1 MNISVSERRFE
12 AAFKGADLRG
22 DRFRVPL
29 CHVVYPN
36 QDIPGILDEDPR
48 RDLLGGI
55 SVSTDVEIPKYFESV
70 DSFSNFSLKNF
81 VKIKEVEVGG
91 PSDSFDPCYLDFD
104 GDGIVSKQDIE
115 SIYSKRRPGLKYDL
129 NGDGKVD
136 LVDRDL
142 AKEYIGTL
150 CTVSDDEPDITFYD
164 GVWDRIPYGDMRWA
178 YSVNRL
184 LRREH
189 SNKPLFRV
197 YMPVNYF
204 GAFDF
209 SNPDMSSNGLNS
221 FFDNGR
227 VVSPPGTFTGQ
238 VYVPNAR
245 LKNIYNQNV
254 HIEGASIE
262 GEILEKDIFW
272 RGSREL
278 LEEDIE
284 SFYTQARAIQDGN
297 EILPAEQYSDPK
309 VKTILGCVRVSILYD
324 QSGKNHNGYCTALSN
339 SSSDYDDTGYYTP
352 GSERSS
358 YIARTPII
366 MALGDIVKNDNG
378 SIALSGTAYK
388 PSNPNPFGFPDGY
401 QYDNDI
407 QLSSIDF
414 AVGNPS
420 GVSYQEQFCPSTE
433 PYESVYMYT
442 TSDYNH
448 RYGRAPFEK
457 YWEGPHDSID
467 TLQLIADYYGF
478 ASFQDIFDEGGRLKT
493 SFTDQISESDHQFQ
507 YNRALYAASTQAK
520 RSIVGFKA
528 GGGRVYTEV
537 TGNTIDVN
545 KSGYPFYL
553 ANQVPEGAVVDLAEG
568 WTKPV
573 FYENYV
579 NAVAVNTQSTNWSGT
594 KDIYTRLLKDPTGND
609 YNRSIGFNKY
619 VDDQLILTSLRYH
632 NDNPSL
638 LNPRCDLRLNNKRQL
653 KAHTSSLGI
662 TEDDGSRPPARM
674 MMTGFVF
681 KDGNIFYESAAFK
694 YTDEDLYEEVI
705 AEANT
710 YFSTTPLGDSQHAP
724 E

>member
-12 AAFKGADLRG
+12 AVFKGADLRG

-36 QDIPGILDEDPR
+36 QDIPGILEEDPR
-48 RDLLGGI
+48 RGLLGSI

-81 VKIKEVEVGG
+81 VTLKEVEVGG
-91 PSDSFDPCYLDFD
+91 PDDSFDPCALDFD
-104 GDGIVSKQDIE
+104 GDGIVTQQDIE
-115 SIYSKRRPGLKYDL
+115 SIYSKRRPGLRYDL

-136 LVDRDL
+136 LVDRIL
-142 AKEYIGTL
+142 AREYIGTL
-150 CTVSDDEPDITFYD
+150 CSTPEDEPDITFYD

-197 YMPVNYF
+197 YMPVNF
-204 GAFDF
+204 FSEIDF
-209 SNPDMSSNGLNS
+209 SNPDIGTFGLRGY
-221 FFDNGR
+221 FDNGR
-227 VVSPPGTFTGQ
+227 VVSPPGTFTGDT
-238 VYVPNAR
+238 YARNAR
-245 LKNIYNQNV
+245 LKDLYLN
-254 HIEGASIE
+254 EGFAGTIT

-272 RGSREL
+272 RGSTEL
-278 LEEDIE
+278 LEEDMQL
-284 SFYTQARAIQDGN
+284 FYTQGRAIQQGN
-297 EILPAEQYSDPK
+297 GILPAEQYSDPT
-309 VKTILGCVRVSILYD
+309 VKIILSCVRVSILYD
-324 QSGKNHNGYCTALSN
+324 QSGRNHNGYCVSKST
-339 SSSDYDDTGYYTP
+339 SSAYHDNTGYYIP
-352 GSERSS
+352 GSEKTSRL
-358 YIARTPII
+358 YQAPII
-366 MALGDIVKNDNG
+366 MAMGDIIKNDNG

-388 PSNPNPFGFPDGY
+388 PSNTNPWGFPDGY

-407 QLSSIDF
+407 RASGISF
-414 AVGNPS
+414 AVGYTG
-420 GVSYQEQFCPSTE
+420 GVSFQEQFCPSTE

-448 RYGRAPFEK
+448 RYGRAPFES
-457 YWEGPHDSID
+457 YWGGPHDSID
-467 TLQLIADYYGF
+467 TQQLIADYYGF
-478 ASFQDIFDEGGRLKT
+478 ASFQDIFEEGGRLKT
-493 SFTDQISESDHQFQ
+493 SFTDQIPEASHNFQ
-507 YNRALYAASTQAK
+507 YNRAFFYASTQAK
-520 RSIVGFKA
+520 KSIVGPKA
-528 GGGRVYTEV
+528 TGSPVYQEV
-537 TGNTIDVN
+537 TGNHISVGSTA
-545 KSGYPFYL
+545 YPFFL

-579 NAVAVNTQSTNWSGT
+579 NAVAVNPQSTNWSGT
-594 KDIYTRLLKDPTGND
+594 KDIYMRLLKDPAGND

-638 LNPRCDLRLNNKRQL
+638 SNPRCDLRLNNKRQL
-653 KAHTSSLGI
+653 QAHSEQGGNLGI
-662 TEDDGSRPPARM
+662 TDTSPAPARM
-674 MMTGFVF
+674 MMTGFPF

>member
-12 AAFKGADLRG
+12 AVFKGADLRG

-36 QDIPGILDEDPR
+36 QDIPGILEEDPR
-48 RDLLGGI
+48 RDVLGAI
-55 SVSTDVEIPKYFESV
+55 SVSTDVEILKHVESV

-81 VKIKEVEVGG
+81 VTLKEVEVGG

-104 GDGIVSKQDIE
+104 GDGIVSQQDIE

-150 CTVSDDEPDITFYD
+150 CTVSEDEPDTTFYD

-209 SNPDMSSNGLNS
+209 SNPDMSSAGLNA

-227 VVSPPGTFTGQ
+227 VVSPPGTFTGA
-238 VYVPNAR
+238 VYVRNSR
-245 LKNIYNQNV
+245 LKNFYNQDV
-254 HIEGASIE
+254 HIEGASIK

-278 LEEDIE
+278 LEEDIQ
-284 SFYTQARAIQDGN
+284 SFYTQGRGIQGGN
-297 EILPAEQYSDPK
+297 GILPAEQYSDPK

-324 QSGKNHNGYCTALSN
+324 QSGKNHNGYCRPLSN
-339 SSSDYDDTGYYTP
+339 SNSDYDNTGYYTP

-358 YIARTPII
+358 YIARAPII
-366 MALGDIVKNDNG
+366 MAMGDIIKNDNG
-378 SIALSGTAYK
+378 SIALSGAAYK

-401 QYDNDI
+401 QYDSDI
-407 QLSSIDF
+407 RLSRIDF
-414 AVGNPS
+414 AVGYTG
-420 GVSYQEQFCPSTE
+420 GVSFQEQFCPSSE

-448 RYGRAPFEK
+448 RYGRAPFES
-457 YWEGPHDSID
+457 YWGGPHDSID

-478 ASFQDIFDEGGRLKT
+478 ASFQDIFEEGGRLKT
-493 SFTDQISESDHQFQ
+493 SFTDQIPESNHLFQ
-507 YNRALYAASTQAK
+507 YNRALFAASTEAK
-520 RSIVGFKA
+520 RSIVGFSYQ
-528 GGGRVYTEV
+528 GGNVYNEV
-537 TGNTIDVN
+537 TGNSITIN
-545 KSGYPFYL
+545 SNGYPFYL
-553 ANQVPEGAVVDLAEG
+553 ANEIPEGAVVDLAEG

-579 NAVAVNTQSTNWSGT
+579 NAVAVNPQSTNWSGT
-594 KDIYTRLLKDPTGND
+594 KDIYIRLLRNPTGSD

-619 VDDQLILTSLRYH
+619 VDDQIILTSLRYH

-638 LNPRCDLRLNNKRQL
+638 SNPRCDLRLNNKRQL
-653 KAHTSSLGI
+653 KSHTAGLGI
-662 TEDDGSRPPARM
+662 TEDDESRPPARM
-674 MMTGFVF
+674 MMAGFDF